1 MIASATASK
10 MQRTGPLQKSQG
22 GAIRNH
28 SDEFLRA
35 QAGEVIR
42 ATGLSSKAI
51 AREWRTSPDYVRK
64 CRTRGEGH
72 ALMFLRLLV
81 ASGECAGHVVALLHS
96 LIRQSLMPLTL
107 AQLWERFARQ
117 TEREC
122 AAEAKANQ
130 AQAALALR
138 RDAPEM
144 YLLADTLELH
154 AGRLIDLAT
163 TARAI
168 ADTLEQGGR

>member
-10 MQRTGPLQKSQG
+10 MQRTATVQKLRS
-22 GAIRNH
+22 GAICDIPTDSLPR
-28 SDEFLRA
+28 FT
-35 QAGEVIR
+35 GELMH

-51 AREWRTSPDYVRK
+51 ARQWSKSDVYVRK
-64 CRTRGEGH
+64 CRSRGDGPV
-72 ALMFLRLLV
+72 LMFLRLLV

-144 YLLADTLELH
+144 YMLADTLELH